1 MKKGI
6 IYSELMVHCTVLD
19 IWISI
24 VYVVTGEGFT
34 QGHQVG
40 PSKVQHL
47 VGGTVECL
55 NTGVSGH
62 CVARTHVA
70 VDTRGCGHTCVARLK
85 VVCLDTVITC

>member
-1 MKKGI
+1 
-6 IYSELMVHCTVLD
+6 MVHCTVLD

-55 NTGVSGH
+55 DTGVSGH
-62 CVARTHVA
+62 CVARTQRHVA
-70 VDTRGCGHTCVARLK
+70 EETRGCGHTCVARLK